1 MHAEADDQAA
11 RSLRPQHAGG
21 GSLHDA
27 RGCCVRRLMCEYC
40 GCQQIATIAELTRE
54 HDAVVALVGQIKA
67 ALPDRRRDDVVESCQ
82 QILAILAPHTVVEED
97 GLFPEMTAEFPDHI
111 SVLRAEHR
119 EIEKVLGEAADG
131 FPDDPTWPDRL
142 VAVLH
147 LLREHIL
154 KEQDGVFPAAL
165 VALDA
170 GQWERIEAVRA
181 QIATAATTSAA
192 NERDHA

>member
-1 MHAEADDQAA
+1 
-11 RSLRPQHAGG
+11 
-21 GSLHDA
+21 
-27 RGCCVRRLMCEYC
+27 MCEYC
-40 GCQQIATIAELTRE
+40 GCQQIATIAELYCE
-54 HDAVVALVGQIKA
+54 HDAVVAMVGLIRRALAGQRLEEVA
-67 ALPDRRRDDVVESCQ
+67 AGCR
-82 QILAILAPHTVVEED
+82 QILVILDPHTVVEEE
-97 GLFPEMTAEFPDHI
+97 GLFPEMTDEFPDHI
-111 SVLRAEHR
+111 EALRSDHR

-170 GQWERIEAVRA
+170 EQWERIEAVRA
-181 QIATAATTSAA
+181 QISTAAATPAA
-192 NERDHA
+192 NERDHS

>member
-1 MHAEADDQAA
+1 
-11 RSLRPQHAGG
+11 
-21 GSLHDA
+21 
-27 RGCCVRRLMCEYC
+27 MCEYC

-54 HDAVVALVGQIKA
+54 HDAVVALVGQIKTS
-67 ALPDRRRDDVVESCQ
+67 LPDRRRDDVAESCQ
-82 QILAILAPHTVVEED
+82 QILAILAVHTVVEEE
-97 GLFPEMTAEFPDHI
+97 GLFPEMTGEFPDHI
-111 SVLRAEHR
+111 SVLRSEHR

-142 VAVLH
+142 VAILH

-170 GQWERIEAVRA
+170 EQWERIEAVRA
-181 QIATAATTSAA
+181 QISLSRPWIVDRS
-192 NERDHA
+192 RDDQLGRRAPRRGWENVT